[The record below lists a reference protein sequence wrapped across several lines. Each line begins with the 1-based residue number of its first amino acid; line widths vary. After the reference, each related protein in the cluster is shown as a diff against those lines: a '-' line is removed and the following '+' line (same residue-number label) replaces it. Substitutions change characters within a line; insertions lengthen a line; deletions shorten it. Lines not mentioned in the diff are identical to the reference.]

1 MGSGNVQLLTRP
13 SIIKRAFLASV
24 EIIEAR

>member
-13 SIIKRAFLASV
+13 AIIKRAIPVSV